1 MAKLLIV
8 GVGVA
13 SGLQMPC
20 LISRSSSS
28 RSAVQMASLYDFS
41 ETKLGGGEVSM
52 ADFKGKPTVIVNVAS
67 L

>member
-1 MAKLLIV
+1 
-8 GVGVA
+8 
-13 SGLQMPC
+13 
-20 LISRSSSS
+20 
-28 RSAVQMASLYDFS
+28 MASLYDFS